1 MLLTSKLIH
10 YIGNRERLTMNR
22 HQQVS
27 GSIAALLFCL
37 VAFANA
43 AEDKS
48 PFAGSYTGK
57 FTFKSSNPRFE
68 SGEGTV
74 TLFTIA
80 GDGKVSGKFAPPRG
94 ESGDFSGSVDE
105 DGAIKYTIEFPNQ
118 IYVVKGIVVKTKK
131 GTLKGTATQYVGKD
145 QPVGTIEFDL
155 PPK

>member
-1 MLLTSKLIH
+1 
-10 YIGNRERLTMNR
+10 MNR
-22 HQQVS
+22 HWQTS
-27 GSIAALLFCL
+27 RFIAAFILTLAASAA
-37 VAFANA
+37 VAD
-43 AEDKS
+43 EKS
-48 PFAGSYTGK
+48 PFAGAYSGK

-74 TLFTIA
+74 TLLTIA
-80 GDGKVSGKFAPPRG
+80 ADGKVSGKFAPPRG

>member
-1 MLLTSKLIH
+1 MNQHMPAI
-10 YIGNRERLTMNR
+10 RL
-22 HQQVS
+22 
-27 GSIAALLFCL
+27 IAAFVLAL
-37 VAFANA
+37 VGSA
-43 AEDKS
+43 AVADEKS
-48 PFAGSYTGK
+48 PFAGAYSGK
-57 FTFKSSNPRFE
+57 FTFKSSDPRFE

-74 TLFTIA
+74 TLFSIA
-80 GDGKVSGKFAPPRG
+80 ADGKVTGKFAPPRG
-94 ESGDFSGSVDE
+94 ESGDLNGSVDE